1 MFELARRLEAPLSV
15 QVVVTVG
22 SIVLAL
28 LLGSVLLA
36 MVGVRPM
43 EAYPSVGA
51 LMFFDQWG
59 GQELFLKM
67 TPLLLTGLG
76 GSIAA
81 HLNLWNIGAEGQLYL
96 GAIATTWLALEYRE
110 ELDAHFMLPILLI
123 GTFVAGG
130 MWAAIP
136 A

>member
-1 MFELARRLEAPLSV
+1 MFELERRLETPLSV

-36 MVGVRPM
+36 MVGVNPM

-59 GQELFLKM
+59 WQDLFLKM

-76 GSIAA
+76 VSIAA
-81 HLNLWNIGAEGQLYL
+81 QLNLWNIGAEGQLYF
-96 GAIATTWLALEYRE
+96 GSYRNH
-110 ELDAHFMLPILLI
+110 LV
-123 GTFVAGG
+123 GY
-130 MWAAIP
+130 
-136 A
+136 